1 MTTKKFGFVRNHT
14 ILPDSMKKIPPVT
27 AETNFRF
34 KVRKNRNMK
43 NPPTQTPIK
52 IGISHNDGGKENPR
66 LYGENIWKVDS
77 AARGAPTPA

>member
-1 MTTKKFGFVRNHT
+1 
-14 ILPDSMKKIPPVT
+14 MKKIPPVT

-52 IGISHNDGGKENPR
+52 IDISHNDIGKKNPR